1 MITRRFIS
9 TMIAGLAAC
18 VLTATPGVAA
28 DKVKFGMLRVP
39 QVLLVGIDKG
49 FFKQEGIDVEPV
61 FFRSGAELVPSLS
74 TGQIDIAATAAGAAL
89 YNAMARG
96 VKAILVADYWV
107 PGPHQPG
114 GDPNAIAVRKDL
126 IDSGAVKSAKD
137 LKGKTIAITARGQF
151 TDMFVEMFLRSAGL
165 TSKDVRVVTMSYP
178 DMLAAFRGK
187 AIDAAAAIDP
197 ALAIGENQGLVV
209 RFKKLSELLPGLNLG
224 VVMFGDRLG
233 KEDRDLGMR
242 FMRAYAKSNSYVR
255 KRLQEPG
262 GRQEVAA
269 IFQKYLPIKDPKMYE
284 KIGLGLGEEDMSV
297 NVDGKHGL
305 KWQLQHYTDRGLI
318 PKQPDLDKGVDNSF
332 AKAAAKSLGSS
343 KN

>member
-1 MITRRFIS
+1 MITRRSIP
-9 TMIAGLAAC
+9 TMLAGLAAC
-18 VLTATPGVAA
+18 VLAVTPSLAA

-39 QVLLVGIDKG
+39 QSLLVGIEKG
-49 FFKQEGIDVEPV
+49 YFKDEGIEVEPV

-96 VKAILVADYWV
+96 VNARLVADYWV
-107 PGPHQPG
+107 PGPQQPG

-151 TDMFVEMFLRSAGL
+151 TDMFVEMLLRSEGL
-165 TSKDVRVVTMSYP
+165 TEKDVRIVTMSYP

-197 ALAIGENQGLVV
+197 GITIGEQQGFLV

-233 KEDRDLGMR
+233 KDNRDLGMR

-262 GRQEVAA
+262 GRQEIAQV
-269 IFQKYLPIKDPKMYE
+269 FQKYLPIKDPKMYE
-284 KIGLGLGEEDMSV
+284 KIGLGLGDEDMSV
-297 NVDGKHGL
+297 NVDGKYGL
-305 KWQLQHYTDRGLI
+305 KWQLQHYTERGLI
-318 PKQPDLDKGVDNSF
+318 RKQPDLEKGVDNSF
-332 AKAAAKSLGSS
+332 AQAAAKALGSK